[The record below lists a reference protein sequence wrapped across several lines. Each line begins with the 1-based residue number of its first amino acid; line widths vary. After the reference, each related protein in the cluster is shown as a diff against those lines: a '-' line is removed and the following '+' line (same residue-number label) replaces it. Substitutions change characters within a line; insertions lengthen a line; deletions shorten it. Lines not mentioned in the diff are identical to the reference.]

1 MTIEYYNLKETKPT
15 KGYPV
20 SHKRKVPFMPSLE
33 VPPNYFQRTRR
44 IKELDFELDR
54 FILTAEDYQ
63 NIVVEAYS
71 SNVHWSTKI
80 EGNPLSEDEVRRIT
94 RNTFIH
100 GPKEKP
106 SGPRQEIINHLTHL
120 LFPEGFKLPW
130 THSHIQAVHDYLLE
144 GTGAK
149 FTSFAYRT
157 SRASVYDTKGMEVLK
172 PCPPEH
178 ISEEMSSLLD
188 WVNGPAI
195 ALDSIVRATVFFH
208 EFESIHPFDDGN
220 GRTGRSL
227 FHLLLQDS
235 DLPNSNLCKIESHL
249 LSDSETYYQI
259 LAYTD
264 ESGSYE
270 ELIDL
275 VSAAIL
281 SSYEDAQKALLEKDL
296 LSSDLDEVTRRLLK
310 RAKRLDDW
318 FSIHDA
324 VEWVSKVGSY
334 TVNKKLNHL
343 TEIGALQMRGN
354 TQSRRYKFLNP
365 LEDFRAAITKERDKN
380 LPDTTRKSTPEQEK
394 AKSPDN

>member
-1 MTIEYYNLKETKPT
+1 MTIEYYNLKGVKPT

-20 SHKRKVPFMPSLE
+20 SHKRKVPFAPNLE
-33 VPPNYFQRTRR
+33 VPSNYFQRTRR

-71 SNVHWSTKI
+71 SNVHWSTRV
-80 EGNPLSEDEVRRIT
+80 EGNPLSEAEVRRIT
-94 RNTFIH
+94 RNTFTQ
-100 GPKEKP
+100 GPEEKP

-120 LFPEGFKLPW
+120 LSPGIFTLPW
-130 THSHIQAVHDYLLE
+130 THSHIQTIHDYLLD

-149 FTSFAYRT
+149 FDEFAYRA
-157 SRASVYDTKGMEVLK
+157 SRTSVYDSKGMEVLK

-178 ISEEMSSLLD
+178 ISDEMSSLLD

-220 GRTGRSL
+220 GRTGRCL
-227 FHLLLQDS
+227 FHLLLQNS
-235 DLPNSNLCKIESHL
+235 DLPNSHLCKIDTQL
-249 LSDSETYYQI
+249 LKDSETYYQI

-264 ESGSYE
+264 ESGSYGK
-270 ELIDL
+270 LIDL
-275 VSAAIL
+275 VSGAIL
-281 SSYEDAQKALLEKDL
+281 RSYEDAQKALLEKDL

-310 RAKRLDDW
+310 MAKRHDEW
-318 FSIHDA
+318 FSINDA

-334 TVNKKLNHL
+334 TVNKKLNRL
-343 TEIGALQMRGN
+343 TKMGALQMRGN
-354 TQSRRYKFLNP
+354 TRSRRYKIQNP
-365 LEDFRAAITKERDKN
+365 LEDVRAAITKERGH
-380 LPDTTRKSTPEQEK
+380 LISTTRKLTSTETK
-394 AKSPDN
+394 KKSPDN